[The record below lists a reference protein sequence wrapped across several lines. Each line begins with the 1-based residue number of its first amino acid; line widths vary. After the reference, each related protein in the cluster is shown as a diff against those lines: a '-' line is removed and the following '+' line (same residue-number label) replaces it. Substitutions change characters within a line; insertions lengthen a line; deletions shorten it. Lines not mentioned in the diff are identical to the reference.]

1 MYNVAAFQ
9 IAESFNLKELKNFYN
24 ATVVF
29 ANRDELF
36 YSNGNQQ
43 YLYIFKYGV
52 VGFFNFPT
60 LEISETLE
68 AFSKFAINLLPEKL
82 SEELLVEVKGSRNQV
97 FFDRVVLSTLNQE
110 FVQLIMLN
118 LSQSV
123 AMDFYEE
130 ISENI
135 LSDTKQHT
143 NTLEA
148 RGKLDIGGLKL
159 RQYIGKTLNIKNQI
173 AENLYILDSPLV
185 TWDNETL
192 DKLDQDLKKMFDLND
207 RYSTVRERLEIVKEN
222 LELFKDMM
230 QHRQSST
237 LEWIIIILIL
247 VEVFDLFITKLF

>member
-1 MYNVAAFQ
+1 MYKVAAFQ
-9 IAESFNLKELKNFYN
+9 IAESFNLKELRNYYN
-24 ATVVF
+24 ATLLF
-29 ANRDELF
+29 GNRDELF
-36 YSNGNQQ
+36 YGNDEHQ

-52 VGFFNFPT
+52 VSFFNIPP
-60 LEISETLE
+60 LEISETLD
-68 AFSKFAINLLPEKL
+68 AFSKFAVHPFEEKL
-82 SEELLVEVKGSRNQV
+82 SEEIQVESGGARNQV
-97 FFDRVVLSTLNQE
+97 FFNKVVLGEMDKDSI
-110 FVQLIMLN
+110 QLIMLN

-135 LSDTKQHT
+135 LTDTKQHT
-143 NTLEA
+143 NVLETK
-148 RGKLDIGGLKL
+148 GKLDIGGQKL
-159 RQYIGKTLNIKNQI
+159 RRYIGKTLNIKNQI

-192 DKLDQDLKKMFDLND
+192 NKLDQDLKKMFDLSD
-207 RYSTVRERLEIVKEN
+207 RYETIRERLEIIREN